1 MISFAV
7 AIMIS
12 VSVAMEIAW
21 LDQPIIDVNKI
32 FENSRSKQVK
42 SIIFPIVRIKYFL
55 CANVIPIY

>member
-1 MISFAV
+1 
-7 AIMIS
+7 MIS